1 VAVGKLAAAK
11 VRNRFIATAWIH
23 HASLP
28 RPRGLSVIALSPA
41 ADVGRLDASPGNLLL
56 DRLAQQQAP
65 WATAAAT
72 AAEGG
77 PGEAGPVERLAP
89 RPDWT
94 YCPTCH
100 RAAIGQPRGR
110 ARSRAPT

>member
-1 VAVGKLAAAK
+1 
-11 VRNRFIATAWIH
+11 
-23 HASLP
+23 
-28 RPRGLSVIALSPA
+28 LSVIALSPA

-94 YCPTCH
+94 CH
-100 RAAIGQPRGR
+100 RAALGRPRGR